1 MLTRPGVNVLR
12 VAECNLSPFGM
23 EVIMKHA
30 RLSRTSALRV
40 FAAVAALA
48 LFTTIAGC
56 TMVGDSLN
64 GVRLKAD
71 GPTSCVKD
79 CNDFYKGQYD
89 QEQKLHD
96 ANVEACQVLEQPDK
110 GTCLEAESAR
120 HGAAMQA
127 LGEAKVEC
135 QNNCHRQGSGSAG

>member
-1 MLTRPGVNVLR
+1 
-12 VAECNLSPFGM
+12 
-23 EVIMKHA
+23 MKHA
-30 RLSRTSALRV
+30 RLSRTSAPRV
-40 FAAVAALA
+40 FAAVATLAVLSALA
-48 LFTTIAGC
+48 SC

-89 QEQKLHD
+89 EEQKLHQS
-96 ANVEACQVLEQPDK
+96 NIESCQTLEQPDK

-120 HGAAMQA
+120 HEAAMTA
-127 LGEAKVEC
+127 LGAAKVEC
-135 QNNCHRQGSGSAG
+135 QNGCHRQGSGMAG